1 MNPTLLEKLGMTD
14 KEVKV
19 YLKLLELGTSGAN
32 SLALRLSENRTTTY
46 SLLLSLQKK
55 GFVSHY
61 VRAGVKIF
69 VPTEPNVL
77 INKYMEGAKGLVG
90 MLPQLLALSNTAA
103 SKPKITFYEGVS
115 GIKQIAEI
123 LLEVPGS
130 VRESFMGLNEAT
142 VHPEMKKYLEEDF
155 LPRRI
160 ESKILYRGIVAGYVP
175 MTKQYPQT
183 EKGHLREL
191 KYVDPK
197 IFPLK
202 IHVDIFPRNKVAIYS
217 YDKDD
222 MIGVI
227 IEHEHF
233 FTTMK
238 SVFRLAWLGAD
249 LLKH

>member
-1 MNPTLLEKLGMTD
+1 MNQKLLEKLGMSD
-14 KEVKV
+14 KEVGV
-19 YLKLLELGTSGAN
+19 YLKLLEVGTSGAN
-32 SLALRLSENRTTTY
+32 SLALRLNENRTTTY
-46 SLLLSLQKK
+46 SLLLALQKK
-55 GFVSHY
+55 GFVSY
-61 VRAGVKIF
+61 YLRAGVKIF

-77 INKYMEGAKGLVG
+77 INKYMEDAKGLSTI
-90 MLPQLLALSNTAA
+90 LPQLLALSNTAA
-103 SKPKITFYEGVS
+103 TKPKITFYEGLS

-123 LLEVPGS
+123 LLEEPCS
-130 VRESFMGLNEAT
+130 VRESFMGLEEET

-160 ESKILYRGIVAGYVP
+160 ELGILYRGIVAGYVP
-175 MTKQYPQT
+175 MTKKYPQT

-197 IFPLK
+197 KFPIK

-217 YDKDD
+217 YHRDD

-238 SVFRLAWLGAD
+238 SVFRLAWAGVDVLM
-249 LLKH
+249 K